1 MDTTVPFSAENLD
14 RMIDNAVDKIFDTML
29 PGSIVSFQEA
39 HTIEPGSS
47 GNEED
52 DGLADSVVVSMVG
65 FIGNLNGVLY
75 LYMRDHL
82 ARDVTCQFLGLEPDE
97 LDEEPD
103 ETVNDA
109 LGEMANMIA
118 GTFKN
123 GLCDEGYNCRLT
135 IPSILR
141 GKQFS
146 VETTSEVMRRI
157 FTFKAM
163 GDTLTCDLLMKP
175 AE

>member
-1 MDTTVPFSAENLD
+1 
-14 RMIDNAVDKIFDTML
+14 MIDNAVDKFFDTML
-29 PGSIVSFQEA
+29 PGSIVSFQDA
-39 HTIEPGSS
+39 HNITPGEKETQSM
-47 GNEED
+47 G
-52 DGLADSVVVSMVG
+52 DSVVVSMVG
-65 FIGNLNGVLY
+65 FIGSLNGVLY
-75 LYMRDHL
+75 LYMREQL

-97 LDEEPD
+97 LEEEPD

-141 GKQFS
+141 GRQFS
-146 VETTSEVMRRI
+146 VETTSDVLRRI
-157 FTFKAM
+157 FNFKAL
-163 GDTLTCDLLMKP
+163 GDQLTCDLLMKP
-175 AE
+175 AEK